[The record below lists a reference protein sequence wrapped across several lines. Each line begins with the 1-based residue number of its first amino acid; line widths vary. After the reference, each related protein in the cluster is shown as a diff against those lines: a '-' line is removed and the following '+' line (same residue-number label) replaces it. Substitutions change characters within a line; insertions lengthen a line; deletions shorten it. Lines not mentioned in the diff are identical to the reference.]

1 MKIAEK
7 LTEAQIIEQLKQDYA
22 KFPKDQT
29 YGLYAEDVKFKDPM
43 NQFEGVELF
52 RRMIGFID
60 WFFGNV
66 QMDLHSIEAS
76 APSLIEL
83 RWTLNMNPPVP
94 WSARLH
100 IPGRTELW
108 LSEQGLI
115 ESHVDYWS
123 CSRLYVLQQVFKT
136 EDLRG

>member
-1 MKIAEK
+1 MK
-7 LTEAQIIEQLKQDYA
+7 TEQVIEQLKQDYA
-22 KFPKDQT
+22 RFPKNQT
-29 YGLYAEDVKFKDPM
+29 YSLYAKDVKFQDPM
-43 NQFEGVELF
+43 NKFQGVGLFEKMV
-52 RRMIGFID
+52 GFID
-60 WFFGNV
+60 WFFGDV
-66 QMDLHSIEAS
+66 QMDLHSIEQS
-76 APSLIEL
+76 TPSLIEL

-123 CSRLYVLQQVFKT
+123 CSRLDVLKQVFAN
-136 EDLRG
+136 EQ